1 MSEGGATDLP
11 TPIADVVI
19 VAAGAATRMGGIDK
33 ITAPIDGRPLLAW
46 TLEAFTS
53 LHLIDRIVVVVPR
66 DRVADLRAAPWMP
79 SRAIVVAGGARR
91 QESVAAGVAEIER
104 SGAPDDRIVLV
115 HDGARPAIR
124 AVSIMRVV
132 RATATHGAA
141 IPIVPAVDTLKRV
154 DGDVVAGTVDRTG
167 LGFAQTPQGVRLGIL
182 RAAWAR
188 FPPTAART
196 FTDEAALLEACTI
209 PVHVVPGQ
217 SDNLKVTLPIDRAR
231 AASILGADRPRV
243 GFGDDAHPFGPG
255 EPLAL
260 GGLAIVGAP
269 RLAGH
274 SDGDVVLHAVA
285 DALLGAA
292 GLGDL
297 GRMFP
302 ADDRTPRGV
311 DSSELLGEVT
321 RRVRDAGFDIGH
333 VDITVVAARPR
344 LGDRLDAM
352 RERIAELLLVPGD
365 RVNVKASTGNLVGM
379 EGAGRGIAARAVA
392 TLERTR

>member
-11 TPIADVVI
+11 TPTADVVI

-33 ITAPIDGRPLLAW
+33 ITAPIAGRPLLAW

-53 LHLIDRIVVVVPR
+53 LRPIGRVIVVVPAER
-66 DRVADLRAAPWMP
+66 LAELRAAPWMP
-79 SRAIVVAGGARR
+79 SRATVVAGGARR
-91 QESVAAGVAEIER
+91 QESVAVGVGEIER
-104 SGAPDDRIVLV
+104 SGAPDDQVVLI
-115 HDGARPAIR
+115 HDGARPAIG
-124 AVSIMRVV
+124 AATIIQVIE
-132 RATATHGAA
+132 ATAAHGAA
-141 IPIVPAVDTLKRV
+141 IPIVPAVDTLKRL
-154 DGDVVAGTVDRTG
+154 DGDLIAGTVDRTG

-182 RAAWAR
+182 RAAYSR
-188 FPPTAART
+188 FPPVDPRE

-217 SDNLKVTLPIDRAR
+217 HDNLKVTLPLDRSR

-260 GGLAIVGAP
+260 GGLAITGAP
-269 RLAGH
+269 RLSGH

-297 GRMFP
+297 GRLYP

-311 DSSELLGEVT
+311 DSGELLGEVR
-321 RRVRDAGFDIGH
+321 RRVGDAGFEVGH
-333 VDITVVAARPR
+333 LDITIVGARPR
-344 LGDRLDAM
+344 LGDRLDSM
-352 RERIAELLLVPGD
+352 RARIAELLSVPAD
-365 RVNVKASTGNLVGM
+365 RVNVKASTGNLFGM
-379 EGAGRGIAARAVA
+379 EGAGRGISARAVA
-392 TLERTR
+392 SLERIR